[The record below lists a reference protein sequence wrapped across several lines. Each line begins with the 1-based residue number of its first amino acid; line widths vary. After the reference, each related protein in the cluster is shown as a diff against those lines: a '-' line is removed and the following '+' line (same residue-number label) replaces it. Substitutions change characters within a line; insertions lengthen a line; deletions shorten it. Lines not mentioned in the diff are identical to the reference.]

1 MFDFHEGQIELGPND
16 SYELSFDVSNLEI
29 DYSMI
34 NFSVWPIY
42 HDYALKELF
51 FDVQNNSQIL
61 GDLNVDGLVNIL
73 DVVMLVNVI
82 LQGESNL
89 FADIN
94 FDGEINVIDIVQLV
108 SIILE
113 T

>member
-1 MFDFHEGQIELGPND
+1 M
-16 SYELSFDVSNLEI
+16 
-29 DYSMI
+29 
-34 NFSVWPIY
+34 
-42 HDYALKELF
+42 F